1 MAAPVSLLDAL
12 LGDEAMAARFGD
24 RPEIEAMLAFERA
37 LAEAQASCG
46 LIPPA
51 AAVAIAD
58 AISSYQPDL
67 AELRSR
73 MAADGVLGPGL
84 VAALRARI
92 GEPHG
97 RWLHF
102 QATSQ
107 DAVDTG
113 LVLRLKPAVADLDSR
128 LLALLDLLARMRV
141 AQGGVVLMGHT
152 RMQRAL
158 PISAADKLEA
168 WALPLRRH
176 RHRLAALS
184 PRLLVAQTGGP
195 VGISSGL
202 DGKAEAVAAALAARL
217 GLGVAPCWHT
227 ARDGIVEFGQWL
239 ALVAGSLGKIGQDVA
254 LLAQNEIGSVRLAGG
269 GASSAM
275 AHKSNPVAA
284 EVLVA
289 LARAT
294 AGLSGTLAQAMVH
307 EGERSGAAW
316 TLEWMTLP
324 PLAIAAAAALR
335 HADAMLRSLSF
346 IGAPD

>member
-1 MAAPVSLLDAL
+1 
-12 LGDEAMAARFGD
+12 
-24 RPEIEAMLAFERA
+24 
-37 LAEAQASCG
+37 
-46 LIPPA
+46 
-51 AAVAIAD
+51 
-58 AISSYQPDL
+58 
-67 AELRSR
+67 
-73 MAADGVLGPGL
+73 
-84 VAALRARI
+84 
-92 GEPHG
+92 
-97 RWLHF
+97 
-102 QATSQ
+102 
-107 DAVDTG
+107 
-113 LVLRLKPAVADLDSR
+113 
-128 LLALLDLLARMRV
+128 
-141 AQGGVVLMGHT
+141 
-152 RMQRAL
+152 
-158 PISAADKLEA
+158 
-168 WALPLRRH
+168 
-176 RHRLAALS
+176 
-184 PRLLVAQTGGP
+184 
-195 VGISSGL
+195 
-202 DGKAEAVAAALAARL
+202 
-217 GLGVAPCWHT
+217 
-227 ARDGIVEFGQWL
+227 VEFGQWL